1 MKAVDYNSLIGDLFR
16 TRYMEVPNSTYL
28 YRLSSPRYDGTLL
41 LLARLLKR
49 VQACT
54 LQEHQDLRE
63 GLNLLEVYTYRL
75 TLCPNMDYKRLL
87 LKVLLEMYVGNYQ
100 NIVSYYLKPALYE
113 LYLLFGSVKTV
124 SYENT
129 VQPAWSY
136 NPVDYRELYRAEDA
150 PLVKVLTV
158 AGKLDRLHEE
168 FAYQTHCGTAD
179 RKVFET
185 EEFRLLKKVYL
196 LLKQVPVVPLLL
208 DQIRPVLD
216 GLVSLKARVYS
227 SRVYRL
233 YGVEYH
239 HRSCLVRPEVHNYDD
254 YIHKRSTA

>member
-28 YRLSSPRYDGTLL
+28 YRLSGPRYDGTLL

-63 GLNLLEVYTYRL
+63 GLNLLEVYTYKL
-75 TLCPNMDYKRLL
+75 TLNPNMDYKRLL
-87 LKVLLEMYVGNYQ
+87 LKVLLEMYVRNYQ
-100 NIVSYYLKPALYE
+100 NIVSFYLKPALYE
-113 LYLLFGSVKTV
+113 LYLLFGTVKTV

-136 NPVDYRELYRAEDA
+136 NPVDYQELYRVEDA
-150 PLVKVLTV
+150 PLVKALMA
-158 AGKLDRLHEE
+158 AGRLDQLHEE
-168 FAYQTHCGTAD
+168 FAYQTHRGSADKTAFM
-179 RKVFET
+179 KM
-185 EEFRLLKKVYL
+185 EFRLLKKVYL
-196 LLKQVPVVPLLL
+196 LLKRVPVTRPVL

-233 YGVEYH
+233 CGVEYH
-239 HRSCLVRPEVHNYDD
+239 HRSCLVRPETHNYDD
-254 YIHKRSTA
+254 YIHRRSTA